1 MFTAVR
7 SIFSSLTSD
16 TAEEKDQ
23 YSEAVIEFTNKH
35 SRDEGVKI
43 AVSSENP
50 TPTQEQDKNAKV
62 SDVLNLK
69 DTLVL
74 AKEWSS
80 HIYKKVIES
89 SESTAHRLTET
100 VKLSEVGVNVK
111 NVIDKVPVLRE
122 FQQSQTEFACEQSA
136 KSPLSTSNISPCPTI
151 LPWHPD
157 SSGLTDPEVTA
168 KLRSRILA
176 LSLQPNTFLLAP
188 PKEAQIDETT
198 INCSSPE
205 TVQLALALLRED
217 PNLEAMRYKL
227 VPSRISEDVFWR
239 NYFYR
244 VSVVRQSFQL
254 SLMTGSADAD
264 DDPDF
269 VCVEKAAAWNEL
281 SPPEKSTENKQAQA
295 TSTTPPRTKDGIKK
309 SVKPPEVSN
318 RKIKSKQED
327 RSSLNGSQ
335 TDQTKDLTVEQ
346 QLEAEL
352 AREVD
357 EMVLVPS
364 ATTHIATD
372 ELERELEL
380 ELLAELDR
388 AKSK

>member
-7 SIFSSLTSD
+7 SIFSSLTPN
-16 TAEEKDQ
+16 TTEEKDQ
-23 YSEAVIEFTNKH
+23 HSEAGIEYTNK
-35 SRDEGVKI
+35 SPLDEDVKVAI
-43 AVSSENP
+43 SSESP
-50 TPTQEQDKNAKV
+50 TPTQEPDNNAKD
-62 SDVLNLK
+62 SDVLHLK
-69 DTLVL
+69 DTLLL

-100 VKLSEVGVNVK
+100 VKLSEVGVSVK
-111 NVIDKVPVLRE
+111 NVIDKVPVIRE

-136 KSPLSTSNISPCPTI
+136 KSLLSANNMSPCPTI

-168 KLRSRILA
+168 KLRTRILA

-198 INCSSPE
+198 ANFSSPE
-205 TVQLALALLRED
+205 TVQLALALLQED

-244 VSVVRQSFQL
+244 VSVVRQSVQL
-254 SLMTGSADAD
+254 SLLTGSADAD

-269 VCVEKAAAWNEL
+269 VCVEKAAAWNES
-281 SPPEKSTENKQAQA
+281 SPPEKSTKNKQAQV
-295 TSTTPPRTKDGIKK
+295 TSTTSPRTKDGIKK
-309 SVKPPEVSN
+309 SVKPSEVLN
-318 RKIKSKQED
+318 RKIKNKQEN
-327 RSSLNGSQ
+327 RSPLNGSQ
-335 TDQTKDLTVEQ
+335 IDQTKEMTVEQ

-372 ELERELEL
+372 ELDRELEL

-388 AKSK
+388 AKST